1 MRTTLTIPVLI
12 LTAIATF
19 GHAATLEVSE
29 VTEVAADGRCS
40 LLEALV
46 NAEEDRDIHPDCPA
60 GTGADKL
67 VLTPGFGY
75 VLTSAWPGTTN
86 GTPMITGELDIVGNE
101 AVIRRDLSAPVFRL
115 FEIAGG
121 TVVIDDLTLR
131 GGVSANLMFGGGAI
145 QVSNGDLTV
154 RNAVLED
161 NDALQDFAF
170 GGAIRMD
177 NSIVLI
183 EDSVLR
189 DNVAI
194 STNPE
199 HGGAAIAQ
207 FDGELT
213 IRRSALLDNWADVPC
228 NPSSPDSVASTGGAL
243 RVEAS
248 ASTGAQAYI
257 LDSTLANNIARTG
270 GGVHLVAIADT
281 GVGGIQDVFVQILR
295 STVVFNQAVSCGTSF
310 GLGDG
315 IHVQEANG
323 GEGLVAFGN
332 TILHGNGRAFMGDI
346 IGTDCSGNSPN
357 GDFFSQDGNVLDP
370 DDQCP
375 SFGFDAFEDAVTAV
389 IDPNRNGTHYLPL
402 ADGPAVDLP
411 EAAFNCEATP
421 DQLGNPRAGG
431 PGAGGDECDSGAI
444 EFQPI
449 GFVYTLDVSLT
460 GSGTGDVDSL
470 PEGIDCPGTCSAD
483 FDDGTVVEI
492 TATPEVGHSFAGWSG
507 ACSGF
512 GTCIVTMNQARSV
525 TAAFDEPSSYPL
537 NVVVLGGD
545 ATVISDPVGIDCP
558 GTCSADFP
566 TGSTVELIQ
575 TPEPGFGFDGW
586 GGSCAGDGA
595 CVVTMDQGR
604 GVSANYAVLNTLM
617 VTVDGAGTVTSTPAG
632 IDCPGTC
639 SADFL
644 PAEKVLL
651 GPQPIGGSVF
661 TGWSGDC
668 SGTGIC
674 LVSMDQLRAVT
685 ANFTTPGFAL
695 TVVLNG
701 EGAGSVTD
709 DQGFI
714 DCPGLCSAVV
724 PAGTM
729 LALTATAESGSSF
742 QGFAGDCQGATCSI
756 TLGADKSVTAIF
768 LSADQLFL
776 DSFE

>member
-1 MRTTLTIPVLI
+1 MIQ
-12 LTAIATF
+12 
-19 GHAATLEVSE
+19 
-29 VTEVAADGRCS
+29 
-40 LLEALV
+40 
-46 NAEEDRDIHPDCPA
+46 RDP
-60 GTGADKL
+60 
-67 VLTPGFGY
+67 
-75 VLTSAWPGTTN
+75 
-86 GTPMITGELDIVGNE
+86 
-101 AVIRRDLSAPVFRL
+101 SAPVFRL
-115 FEIAGG
+115 FEIDGA
-121 TVVIDDLTLR
+121 TVVMNDLTLR
-131 GGVSANLMFGGGAI
+131 GGVSANLMLGAGGI
-145 QVSNGDLTV
+145 LVSNGDLTV

-161 NDALQDFAF
+161 NDALQNFAF

-177 NSIVLI
+177 NSNVLI

-189 DNVAI
+189 GNVAI

-228 NPSSPDSVASTGGAL
+228 TPSSPDSVASTGGAL
-243 RVEAS
+243 RVEA
-248 ASTGAQAYI
+248 AAATGAQTNIY
-257 LDSTLANNIARTG
+257 DSTLADNIARVG
-270 GGVHLVAIADT
+270 GAIHLVAIADT
-281 GVGGIQDVFVQILR
+281 GVTGIQDVFVLVMR
-295 STVVFNQAVSCGTSF
+295 STVVYNEAVGCGSLP

-323 GEGLVAFGN
+323 GDGLVAFGN
-332 TILHGNGRAFMGDI
+332 TILHGNGRSFMGDV
-346 IGTDCSGNSPN
+346 IGIDCSSSSPSA
-357 GDFFSQDGNVLDP
+357 GFVSLEGGVIDP

-375 SFGFDAFEDAVTAV
+375 SSGFDALETDISTIVNPV
-389 IDPNRNGTHYLPL
+389 RNDMHYAPL
-402 ADGPAVDLP
+402 ASGLAVDLP
-411 EAAFNCEATP
+411 EAGVNCASEP
-421 DQLGNPRAGG
+421 DQLSNPRAGG
-431 PGAGGDECDSGAI
+431 PGQGGDLCDAGAI

-449 GFVYTLDVSLT
+449 GFVFTLDVTVS
-460 GSGTGDVDSL
+460 GSGTGSVSST
-470 PEGIDCPGTCSAD
+470 PVGIDCPGTCSAD

-545 ATVISDPVGIDCP
+545 ANVISDPVGIDCP

-575 TPEPGFGFDGW
+575 TPAPGFGFDSW
-586 GGSCAGDGA
+586 GGSCSGDES
-595 CVVTMDQGR
+595 CVLTMDQER
-604 GVSANYAVLNTLM
+604 GVSANYAALNTLM

-639 SADFL
+639 SAGFL
-644 PAEKVLL
+644 PAGKVLL
-651 GPQPIGGSVF
+651 DPQSIGGSIF

-674 LVSMDQLRAVT
+674 LVSMDQQRAVT
-685 ANFTTPGFAL
+685 ANFTTPGFTL
-695 TVVLNG
+695 TVMLNG

-714 DCPGLCSAVV
+714 DCPGNCSALV
-724 PAGTM
+724 PSGTM
-729 LALTATAESGSSF
+729 LTLTATAETGSSF

-756 TLGADKSVTAIF
+756 TLDADRSVTATL